1 MKRLKGY
8 IVSAITMYETRFD
21 ISEDQKNPEF
31 FCEGL
36 GSNVAIIVTNADLK
50 GKSISI
56 YCDGEMRINHNGEQI
71 SDYIELINND
81 IKTDDDLN
89 ELYDQNKVQM
99 NPWFDLYDQ
108 DGEHL
113 DIVLYDIYEAMD
125 IAKNMLID
133 MQRKDYG
140 ERH

>member
-1 MKRLKGY
+1 
-8 IVSAITMYETRFD
+8 MYETKFD

-36 GSNVAIIVTNADLK
+36 GSNLVITVTNADLK
-50 GKSISI
+50 DKSISI
-56 YCDGEMRINHNGEQI
+56 YCDGEMRINHNGERI

-81 IKTDDDLN
+81 IITDDDLN

-113 DIVLYDIYEAMD
+113 DIVLYDIHDAMET
-125 IAKNMLID
+125 AKNILID
-133 MQRKDYG
+133 MQRKNY
-140 ERH
+140 ERKH

>member
-1 MKRLKGY
+1 MKLLKGY
-8 IVSAITMYETRFD
+8 MVSAITMYETRFD

-36 GSNVAIIVTNADLK
+36 GSNVAITVTNADLK

-99 NPWFDLYDQ
+99 NPWFDLYD
-108 DGEHL
+108 
-113 DIVLYDIYEAMD
+113 IYEAMETAKD
-125 IAKNMLID
+125 ILIK
-133 MQRKDYG
+133 MQREEWNKLNKPTKELDNG
-140 ERH
+140 N